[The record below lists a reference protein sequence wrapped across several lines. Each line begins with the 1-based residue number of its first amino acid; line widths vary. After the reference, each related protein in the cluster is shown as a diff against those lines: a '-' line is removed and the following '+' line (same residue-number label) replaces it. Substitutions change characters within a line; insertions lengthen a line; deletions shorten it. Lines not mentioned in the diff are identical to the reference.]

1 MAEKKATK
9 IANPSAKK
17 AGGEAAVLAAGL
29 EEIAAMPEP
38 CRAMGERLHALI
50 LRSAPGAP
58 AHHVVWHAGVREGR
72 QDYLLFPRGQE
83 IHDVRIHPGGEPH
96 PRGGCAASV
105 H

>member
-17 AGGEAAVLAAGL
+17 AGGEAAVLAAVL
-29 EEIAAMPEP
+29 EEIAAMPES
-38 CRAMGERLHALI
+38 CCAMGERLHALI
-50 LRSAPGAP
+50 LRSAGAP

-72 QDYLLFPRGQE
+72 RDYLLFPRGQE